1 MNEWM
6 KAYHRYKNSLSNKFC
21 KDDWQRFSSTF
32 SSVLSAGLGG
42 CGWGTLYPKRSS
54 IFSAAFLLATFLL
67 GPIPSADWPLT
78 VTCTR
83 QHVLKHWTE
92 WLSEQLTSISRGKQ
106 RWMSCYQHASVAVKL
121 PAWQTLCAEA
131 DLSLSPCYTLVPS
144 PSWPAGSEP
153 SGWWD
158 SFLGHILGWFAA
170 VWRDRLIIT

>member
-1 MNEWM
+1 M
-6 KAYHRYKNSLSNKFC
+6 KTLYQSCFFKHG
-21 KDDWQRFSSTF
+21 WQKFSSTF

-83 QHVLKHWTE
+83 QHEPKHWTE
-92 WLSEQLTSISRGKQ
+92 WLSGQLTSISSGKQ
-106 RWMSCYQHASVAVKL
+106 RWMLRYQRASITVKL

-131 DLSLSPCYTLVPS
+131 DLFLSPCYTLVPS
-144 PSWPAGSEP
+144 PSWPAESEL

-170 VWRDRLIIT
+170 VQGERLIST